1 MANRVNVL
9 LSRAKH
15 GMFLVGN
22 TATLTAE
29 PKGNIWPRVIDTLTE
44 RGQVG
49 AIYTHTYMHT

>member
-22 TATLTAE
+22 TATLTAK
-29 PKGNIWPRVIDTLTE
+29 PKDNIWPRVIETLRE

-49 AIYTHTYMHT
+49 VI